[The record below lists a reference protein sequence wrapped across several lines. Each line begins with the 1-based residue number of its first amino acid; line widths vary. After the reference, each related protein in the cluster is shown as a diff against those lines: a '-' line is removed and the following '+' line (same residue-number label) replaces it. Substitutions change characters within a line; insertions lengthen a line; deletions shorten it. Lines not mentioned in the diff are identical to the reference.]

1 MTSMSS
7 LSPVLMVSPCAS
19 LNSDAVLQKNND
31 DDNIDAEA
39 IGRIFETQSEAIE
52 KWLRE
57 KAPPELVTRLHSITD
72 ELRTGP
78 EIGNNAAVAAAM
90 FASQKRASVTSE
102 LFNQWMSASPKVSKI
117 VQIVK

>member
-1 MTSMSS
+1 MTSS

-19 LNSDAVLQKNND
+19 LNSDAMLQRNND
-31 DDNIDAEA
+31 DDNIED
-39 IGRIFETQSEAIE
+39 IGRIFETQGEAIE

-57 KAPPELVTRLHSITD
+57 KAPPELVTRLHHITD

-78 EIGNNAAVAAAM
+78 EIGSNAAVAAAM

-102 LFNQWMSASPKVSKI
+102 LFSQWMSTSPKVSN
-117 VQIVK
+117 